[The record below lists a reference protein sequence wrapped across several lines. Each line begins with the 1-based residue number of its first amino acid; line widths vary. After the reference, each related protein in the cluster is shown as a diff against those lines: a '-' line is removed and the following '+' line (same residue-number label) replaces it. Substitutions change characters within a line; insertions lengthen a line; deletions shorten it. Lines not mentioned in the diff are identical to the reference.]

1 MRKKKTQA
9 VAAPVSVDVLE
20 KKKAK
25 LSAYQTQ
32 FDSAISVVTSTINQ
46 LNEINAGITAEIE
59 EIASY
64 QEQLEQTRTGLSDAL
79 DKNSRVIK
87 NFSSLLDVD

>member
-1 MRKKKTQA
+1 MLKKKSTP
-9 VAAPVSVDVLE
+9 AATVSVDVLD

-46 LNEINAGITAEIE
+46 LNDINAGITSEIE
-59 EIASY
+59 EIAAY
-64 QEQLEQTRTGLSDAL
+64 QDDLEKTRTGLADAL

-87 NFSSLLDVD
+87 NFSALLNVD

>member
-1 MRKKKTQA
+1 MFWI
-9 VAAPVSVDVLE
+9 

-46 LNEINAGITAEIE
+46 LNDINAGITSEIE
-59 EIASY
+59 EIEAY
-64 QEQLEQTRTGLSDAL
+64 QDDLEKTRTGLADAL

-87 NFSSLLDVD
+87 NFSALLNVD

>member
-1 MRKKKTQA
+1 MLKKKSTP
-9 VAAPVSVDVLE
+9 AAPVSVDVLD

-46 LNEINAGITAEIE
+46 LNDINAGITSEIE
-59 EIASY
+59 EIAAY
-64 QEQLEQTRTGLSDAL
+64 QDDLEKTR
-79 DKNSRVIK
+79 RR
-87 NFSSLLDVD
+87 

>member
-1 MRKKKTQA
+1 MLKKKSTP
-9 VAAPVSVDVLE
+9 VAPVSVDVLD

-46 LNEINAGITAEIE
+46 LNDINAGITSEIE
-59 EIASY
+59 EIAAY
-64 QEQLEQTRTGLSDAL
+64 QDDLEKTRTGLADAL

-87 NFSSLLDVD
+87 NFSALLNVD

>member
-1 MRKKKTQA
+1 MLKKKSTP
-9 VAAPVSVDVLE
+9 VTPVSVDVLD

-46 LNEINAGITAEIE
+46 LNDINAGITSEIE
-59 EIASY
+59 EIAAY
-64 QEQLEQTRTGLSDAL
+64 QDDLEKTRTGLADAL

-87 NFSSLLDVD
+87 NFSALLNVD

>member
-1 MRKKKTQA
+1 MLKKKSTP
-9 VAAPVSVDVLE
+9 AAPVSVDVLD

-46 LNEINAGITAEIE
+46 LNDINAGITSEIE
-59 EIASY
+59 EIAAY
-64 QEQLEQTRTGLSDAL
+64 QNDLEKTRTGLADAL

-87 NFSSLLDVD
+87 NFSALLNVD

>member
-1 MRKKKTQA
+1 MLKKKATS
-9 VAAPVSVDVLE
+9 VAHVSVDVLE

-46 LNEINAGITAEIE
+46 LNDINAGITSEIE
-59 EIASY
+59 EITAY
-64 QEQLEQTRTGLSDAL
+64 QDDLEKTRTGLADAL

-87 NFSSLLDVD
+87 NFSALLDVD

>member
-1 MRKKKTQA
+1 MLKKKSTP
-9 VAAPVSVDVLE
+9 VASAGVDVLE

-32 FDSAISVVTSTINQ
+32 FNSAISVVTSTINQ
-46 LNEINAGITAEIE
+46 LNDINDSITSEIE
-59 EIASY
+59 EIAAY
-64 QEQLEQTRTGLSDAL
+64 QDNLEKTRTGLADAL

-87 NFSSLLDVD
+87 NFSALLNVN